1 MEIEY
6 IYNKETDSYEV
17 NKINDIDSK
26 TILIPAY
33 FNDKKITKI
42 NSNALSDS
50 ICLEE
55 ILLSNT
61 IECIDEC
68 AFYNNIN
75 LFTVYIYGS
84 DINLDKLKIERGNS
98 NFITS
103 FILFFNESNKFS
115 SILDGLLL
123 KRNSISIESKEVFN
137 FESIHYLRIMLK
149 YYVYKEKLKVFWM
162 YCNELDI
169 SEENNDCSIPKG
181 YDMIILD
188 SYDYNND
195 RSINEYLNN
204 VIKAATRNDI
214 LVVGLVRDHNKN
226 NVKFD
231 DYKILNDF
239 ETYDI

>member
-6 IYNKETDSYEV
+6 IYNEETDSYEV

-26 TILIPAY
+26 TILIPPY
-33 FNDKKITKI
+33 FNNKKITKI
-42 NSNALSDS
+42 NSNALSGS
-50 ICLEE
+50 ISLEE
-55 ILLSNT
+55 ILLPDT
-61 IECIDEC
+61 IEYIDEC

-84 DINLDKLKIERGNS
+84 DINLDKLKIERGNY

-103 FILFFNESNKFS
+103 FILSFNESNKVS
-115 SILDGLLL
+115 GILNELLL
-123 KRNSISIESKEVFN
+123 KRNCVSIESKEVFN

-149 YYVYKEKLKVFWM
+149 YFAYKEKLKVFWM
-162 YCNELDI
+162 YCDELDI
-169 SEENNDCSIPKG
+169 SEENNDCSICEG
-181 YDMIILD
+181 YDMLVLD

-195 RSINEYLNN
+195 RIINKYLNN
-204 VIKAATRNDI
+204 VIKAATKNDI

-239 ETYDI
+239 EIYDI

>member
-26 TILIPAY
+26 TILIPSN
-33 FNDKKITKI
+33 FNDKKVTKI
-42 NSNALSDS
+42 NSKALSNCIS
-50 ICLEE
+50 LEE
-55 ILLSNT
+55 ILLPNT

-75 LFTVYIYGS
+75 LFTVYIYGLN
-84 DINLDKLKIERGNS
+84 INLDKLEIERGNS

-103 FILFFNESNKFS
+103 FILFFNESNVFS
-115 SILDGLLL
+115 NIFHELLL
-123 KRNSISIESKEVFN
+123 KRNSISVESKEVFN

-149 YYVYKEKLKVFWM
+149 YYAYQEKLKLFWM
-162 YCNELDI
+162 YCDELDI
-169 SEENNDCSIPKG
+169 SEENHDCSIPKG
-181 YDMIILD
+181 YDVLVLD

-195 RSINEYLNN
+195 KSINKYLNN
-204 VIKAATRNDI
+204 IIEAATTNNI
-214 LVVGLVRDHNKN
+214 LVIGLVREHNKN

-239 ETYDI
+239 EIYDI